1 MLYRKGRSVEKRL
14 VRKRILY
21 ACAAALVL
29 AAEICIAKFVQR
41 GFIRWYLGDVLAVLG
56 VWSFV
61 RIFMPEG
68 CKLLPI
74 WVFLFALCIELAQLA
89 NVLGVLGIESAFL
102 RTWLGG
108 SFDWKD
114 IVCYAAGCLIAFLI
128 ELCLTEKK

>member
-1 MLYRKGRSVEKRL
+1 MKKRL
-14 VRKRILY
+14 VRRRILY
-21 ACAAALVL
+21 AAAAALVI
-29 AAEICIAKFVQR
+29 AAELYIAKYVQG

-61 RIFMPEG
+61 RIFLPEG
-68 CKLLPI
+68 CKLLPV

-89 NVLGVLGIESAFL
+89 DLLGRLGSESAFL

-128 ELCLTEKK
+128 ELCLTGKK